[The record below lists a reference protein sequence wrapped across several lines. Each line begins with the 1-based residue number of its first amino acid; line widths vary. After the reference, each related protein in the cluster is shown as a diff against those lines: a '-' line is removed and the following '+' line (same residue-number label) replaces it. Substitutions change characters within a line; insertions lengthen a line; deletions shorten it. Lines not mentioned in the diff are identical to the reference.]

1 MPKTIAQ
8 LAILNWIESH
18 MGICDL
24 TVNFVDQREAF
35 VTDSNGDTMT
45 LKYDSD
51 TREVYAIQKCPGSS
65 SDTTRADS
73 SKTHLPLSRDSISN
87 PLDFGKNQ
95 FKEDIFMQKNDNT
108 PKTWEEIEKK
118 HAEMQNRE
126 TLASEVI
133 AWSQKVSKA
142 KDFAIGCLTAGI
154 IIVGMGMAIINYC
167 NDRDWRKV

>member
-51 TREVYAIQKCPGSS
+51 TREVYAI
-65 SDTTRADS
+65 
-73 SKTHLPLSRDSISN
+73 
-87 PLDFGKNQ
+87 
-95 FKEDIFMQKNDNT
+95 
-108 PKTWEEIEKK
+108 
-118 HAEMQNRE
+118 
-126 TLASEVI
+126 
-133 AWSQKVSKA
+133 
-142 KDFAIGCLTAGI
+142 
-154 IIVGMGMAIINYC
+154 
-167 NDRDWRKV
+167 